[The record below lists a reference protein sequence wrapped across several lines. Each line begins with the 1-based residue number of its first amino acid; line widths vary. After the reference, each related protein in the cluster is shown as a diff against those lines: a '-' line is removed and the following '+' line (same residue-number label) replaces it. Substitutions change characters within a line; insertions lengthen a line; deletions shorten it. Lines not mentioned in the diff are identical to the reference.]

1 MFQEEAKESDRLI
14 SPVKSSFVITDEEFQ
29 QQTITTGE
37 EENECHV
44 VGQSATQG
52 TRAHVFNYKG
62 STDVRLIDTP
72 GIGDTR

>member
-1 MFQEEAKESDRLI
+1 MLI
-14 SPVKSSFVITDEEFQ
+14 SPVKSSFTITTDDFK
-29 QQTITTGE
+29 QQTIMTGKE
-37 EENECHV
+37 DNECYV

-72 GIGDTR
+72 GIGDTRYG